1 MDRDKGADK
10 AEDAPVKGK
19 GQIRI
24 ERILAEIPGAREQMT
39 VGIEDLGP
47 TFDKQAIERAMRSGD
62 PREKNKVAVIERE
75 LDVLISY
82 VDELTK
88 RSLAEGQ
95 RLGVATKGNVPAMDR
110 LVEVGA
116 LAKGTADRL
125 RSVKEM
131 RNQLAHAYPPAAWRA
146 LCQAVETLLA
156 ELDHVVVGLARWLRE
171 NGIV

>member
-1 MDRDKGADK
+1 MPEEAAGKAGGA
-10 AEDAPVKGK
+10 PRKGK

-47 TFDKQAIERAMRSGD
+47 TFDRQTIERAMQSGD

-82 VDELTK
+82 LDELAK

-95 RLGVATKGNVPAMDR
+95 RLGVAAKGSGHAMDR
-110 LVEVGA
+110 LVELGA
-116 LAKGTADRL
+116 IARGTADRL
-125 RSVKEM
+125 SSVKEM
-131 RNQLAHAYPPAAWRA
+131 RNQLAHSYPPMAWRA
-146 LCQAVETLLA
+146 LCEAVETLLS
-156 ELDHVVVGLARWLRE
+156 ELDHFVVRLARWLRE
-171 NGIV
+171 NGIT